1 MYKKISL
8 LLTNKFI
15 QTGIIEADKKAV
27 YAYGFEIL
35 ISTIFYTLIFIFA
48 ALITNSI
55 IESIFFWIGFFVI
68 RSISGGFHTKSYRNC
83 HFLSLFNHLL
93 FILMI
98 KVIPLDI
105 HSISSL
111 ILNSFSIVMILIFA
125 PVDHPNKPFIKNERK
140 RFRILSCIYAVI
152 LVLISA
158 ISLIIPEYYDCYKFS
173 FSIGTFSAAFALMSA
188 KINNIKEQKKS

>member
-8 LLTNKFI
+8 LLTDKFI
-15 QTGIIEADKKAV
+15 QKGVIEADKKAV

-35 ISTIFYTLIFIFA
+35 ISTIFYTLIFIIA
-48 ALITNSI
+48 ALITSSI
-55 IESIFFWIGFFVI
+55 IESVFFWIGFFVI
-68 RSISGGFHTKSYRNC
+68 RSISGGFHAKSYKSC

-105 HSISSL
+105 HFVSSL
-111 ILNSFSIVMILIFA
+111 ILNVLSILMILIFA

-140 RFRILSCIYAVI
+140 RFRILSCIYAIVLI
-152 LVLISA
+152 LISA
-158 ISLIIPEYYDCYKFS
+158 ISLAIPEYYDCYKFS

-188 KINNIKEQKKS
+188 KIKYIKEQKS

>member
-1 MYKKISL
+1 MYKKLSL
-8 LLTNKFI
+8 IITDKFI
-15 QTGIIEADKKAV
+15 HIGVIEKEKKAV

-35 ISTIFYTLIFIFA
+35 IATIFYTLIFIIA

-68 RSISGGFHTKSYRNC
+68 RSISGGFHTKSYKNC
-83 HFLSLFNHLL
+83 HFLSLSNHLL
-93 FILMI
+93 FILAI
-98 KVIPLDI
+98 KVLPLNI
-105 HSISSL
+105 HSVLSL
-111 ILNSFSIVMILIFA
+111 VLNGFSIIMILVFA

-140 RFRILSCIYAVI
+140 RFRALSCIYAVI

-158 ISLIIPEYYDCYKFS
+158 LSLVVPEYCDCYKFS

-188 KINNIKEQKKS
+188 KIKYIKEQKS